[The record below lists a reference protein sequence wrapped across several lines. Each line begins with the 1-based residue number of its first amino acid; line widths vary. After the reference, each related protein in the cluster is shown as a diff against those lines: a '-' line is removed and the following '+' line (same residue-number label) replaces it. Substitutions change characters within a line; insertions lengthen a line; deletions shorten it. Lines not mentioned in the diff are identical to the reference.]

1 MHKDKKMIFFH
12 SIFRLSVACSL
23 LIMVCILSPAIA
35 GATKPLVLVS
45 VPWRD
50 TAILNQIYAPMIKL
64 LETQLN
70 RQVHLYVS
78 KDYKELAQRLTT
90 GAADLGIFGGNSYV
104 EAKLDHPQ
112 IRYLAT
118 CKQPTAF
125 YNSLIIV
132 RKDSSIKG
140 ISDLAGKSF
149 AFTDKSSTSG
159 YLYPLLMLTAAKINP
174 ETDFSITYF
183 LEKHDKVY
191 EAVAKGIIDAGG
203 VSKTALK
210 KSIATHGDVFQ
221 ILSTSDPIPRNPVVA
236 APHLSQKTIEKI
248 TKILSLAQSSP
259 IFKHSDSILRG
270 FDIRTDRFYDIV
282 RDARKLKQ

>member
-1 MHKDKKMIFFH
+1 MLFQ
-12 SIFRLSVACSL
+12 SICKFYKAFAACTLFIVFST
-23 LIMVCILSPAIA
+23 LSPAF
-35 GATKPLVLVS
+35 GKETKPLVLVS
-45 VPWRD
+45 IPWRD

-64 LETQLN
+64 LETRLN
-70 RQVHLYVS
+70 RKVNLYVS

-236 APHLSQKTIEKI
+236 APHLSKETMQKIAD
-248 TKILSLAQSSP
+248 ILAMAQSSP
-259 IFKHSDSILRG
+259 IFQQSDSILKG
-270 FDIRTDRFYDIV
+270 FDIRSDRFYDIV